1 MERPQPLPSRAGF
14 VALACALSVVLG
26 VLFLTGCSSG
36 QPEQQPSSSQVAE
49 MEEPLEV
56 TARPS
61 AYVEILD
68 DRLFWRDDEALWT
81 ARVEDDGSLAY
92 FQQLGTLKD
101 RIRGI
106 AAYDGVL
113 YLFSIEGIY
122 RMDPDDTADEAELL
136 VDEGTSDDLWV
147 TSEGLF
153 YLGDGTL
160 SHASLTGSDET
171 VLKEGVKDFVV
182 ADGKVYTLGEDG
194 AFARCDLDGS
204 NETVLD
210 AARDR
215 HDESVLVADG
225 NDVYLVS
232 SDALVCRDG
241 AESAE
246 EVGLSHEVGAPDRT
260 VAYEGAIFY
269 ENVSEACYRH
279 VDGEE
284 PDEKLERA
292 YFRGKPYARI
302 QDGILYYTISG
313 EDVTVM
319 DLDEIGEHEEY
330 VVEDEVAATS
340 KTEIAASE
348 STKDANE
355 SSGEIDY
362 ERLKTGSPKA
372 IPESDYDI
380 GAGLEMHQSGGQGVV
395 TTDHFTLT
403 LDGDQVAQGLWQ
415 VEQVD
420 GTTIKFAYAPA
431 RQAGFDGTVF
441 TLKAYDWGDNSYA
454 DIPATQMAGQ
464 SGDKKYVV
472 IFPTDVR
479 YDPSSTAQAE
489 QYGQLRSWAE
499 GIDMNANHANNP
511 FRTVRP

>member
-1 MERPQPLPSRAGF
+1 
-14 VALACALSVVLG
+14 
-26 VLFLTGCSSG
+26 
-36 QPEQQPSSSQVAE
+36 
-49 MEEPLEV
+49 MEESLEV

-68 DRLFWRDDEALWT
+68 DRLYWRDDETLWT
-81 ARVEDDGSLAY
+81 ARFEDDGSLAY

-113 YLFSIEGIY
+113 YLLSIEGIY
-122 RMDPDDTADEAELL
+122 RMDPDETADEAELL
-136 VDEGTSDDLWV
+136 VDEGASDDLWV
-147 TSEGLF
+147 TSEGLL

-160 SHASLTGSDET
+160 SRASLTGSDET

-182 ADGKVYTLGEDG
+182 AGGKVYMLGEDG

-204 NETVLD
+204 DETVLD

-215 HDESVLVADG
+215 HDESMLVADG
-225 NDVYLVS
+225 DDVYLVS
-232 SDALVCRDG
+232 SDVLVCRDG
-241 AESAE
+241 AEGAE
-246 EVGLSHEVGAPDRT
+246 EVGLSQEVGAPDRT
-260 VAYEGAIFY
+260 VAHEGTIFY
-269 ENVSEACYRH
+269 ESASETCYRH
-279 VDGEE
+279 ADGGESDEE
-284 PDEKLERA
+284 LERA

-313 EDVTVM
+313 EDITVV
-319 DLDEIGEHEEY
+319 DLDEIGEREEY

-340 KTEIAASE
+340 KVEIAASE
-348 STKDANE
+348 STKDASDGSE
-355 SSGEIDY
+355 EIDY

-403 LDGDQVAQGLWQ
+403 LDGDQVSQGLWQ
-415 VEQVD
+415 VEQID
-420 GTTIKFAYAPA
+420 STTIKFVYAPA

-441 TLKAYDWGDNSYA
+441 TLKAYDWGDNGYA

-479 YDPSSTAQAE
+479 YDPSSTVQAE
-489 QYGQLRSWAE
+489 QYGQLRAWAE
-499 GIDMNANHANNP
+499 GIDMNANHVNNP
-511 FRTVRP
+511 FRTLQP